1 MFTWLTST
9 GERLKGICHRWPTT
23 FGPST
28 SKHLEW
34 TMKEALTVS
43 DMIVDLRLDDG
54 SDGTLGK
61 WAWSGSVPRAGD
73 TIEHEGRELDV
84 TGVRWS
90 TLDPRQVEVRVRAS
104 EPGRS

>member
-1 MFTWLTST
+1 
-9 GERLKGICHRWPTT
+9 
-23 FGPST
+23 
-28 SKHLEW
+28 
-34 TMKEALTVS
+34 MKEALTVS